1 MKRKREKA
9 ERNKRH
15 LAEVKLLS
23 LLEQTT
29 RLLQLEQLQ
38 ESKVFLNRLW
48 MKLRWKRRHLTLC

>member
-15 LAEVKLLS
+15 GAEVKLLS

-38 ESKVFLNRLW
+38 ESKVFLNRRW
-48 MKLRWKRRHLTLC
+48 MKLCWKRRHLTMC

>member
-15 LAEVKLLS
+15 HTEVKLLS

-38 ESKVFLNRLW
+38 ESKVFLNRPW
-48 MKLRWKRRHLTLC
+48 MKLRWKRRPLTLC